1 MSKLHEHLSDLAVCL
16 GGQDAPAELMNALWE
31 ATVENT
37 VHLPDVATLVIHDP
51 ALRWTDS
58 ELFEPGTEVVLTSQ
72 SGSVKAT
79 IFEGEVVEVEPEYAG
94 ASPRLVVR
102 ALDRLHRLARGRH
115 VRRFANVTDGDIV
128 RQIGQQAG
136 LSQVEVGPQADA
148 QVYEWVFQDNET
160 NLAFLQRRA
169 AALGYVVYVRGKTL
183 HFGPPQGDK
192 ASLELKWGESLAEF
206 RPRLTTLE
214 QPSEVVVRGWDLD
227 KKEAV
232 IGKARAGEF
241 KPRVGESGEGGEK
254 AARAFGDASQLVECR
269 PVRSQKE
276 AQLLAEAAAN
286 KQSGRFIQAEGSCG
300 GNPAIVAGARI
311 RISNVGRRFSGEY
324 VVTTALHA
332 YAQHSGKSRYTTH
345 FTVSANYPVTL
356 LGLLRGA
363 EDSPRRIGLSVGVVT
378 NNDDPKG
385 LGRVKVKYPALSDEA
400 ESDWARVL
408 SVGGGKERGVEFLPE
423 VNDEVLVA
431 FELGDVNHPYV
442 LGGLWNGVDVPPKKS
457 SALVANGKVK
467 QRLIRSRTGHTVILD
482 DSDDTPGITIHD
494 GNGNRIHLDTK
505 KDTLTVEVRGDVRVK
520 AQGNATVQAQQDL
533 ELEGTNV
540 KVVAKANLKLEGSA
554 MVEVKGGVI
563 KLN

>member
-1 MSKLHEHLSDLAVCL
+1 MSKVHEHLSDLAVRL
-16 GGQDAPAELMNALWE
+16 GGRDAPPELMNALWE
-31 ATVENT
+31 VTVENT
-37 VHLPDVATLVIHDP
+37 VHLPDVATLVVHDP

-72 SGSVKAT
+72 TGNVKAT

-102 ALDRLHRLARGRH
+102 AFDRLHRLTRGRH
-115 VRRFANVTDGDIV
+115 VRRFANVTDGDLV
-128 RQIGQQAG
+128 RQVGQQAG

-183 HFGPPQGDK
+183 HFGPPQGEQ
-192 ASLELKWGESLAEF
+192 ATLELKWGESLAEF

-214 QPSEVVVRGWDLD
+214 QPSEVVVRGWDFE

-232 IGKARAGEF
+232 IGKAKAGQF
-241 KPRVGESGEGGEK
+241 KPKVGESGEGGEK
-254 AARAFGDASQLVECR
+254 ASKAFGEAPQLVECR
-269 PVRSQKE
+269 PVRTQKE

-300 GNPAIVAGARI
+300 GNPALVAGARI
-311 RISNVGRRFSGEY
+311 RVSNVGRRFSGEY
-324 VVTTALHA
+324 VVTTAQHV
-332 YAQHSGKSRYTTH
+332 YAQHGGKSRYTTH
-345 FTVSANYPVTL
+345 FTVSANYPLTL
-356 LGLLRGA
+356 LSLLRGA
-363 EDSPRRIGLSVGVVT
+363 EEPPSRVGLAVGVVT

-400 ESDWARVL
+400 ESDWARVV

-442 LGGLWNGVDVPPKKS
+442 LGGLWNGVDLPPRKS
-457 SALVANGKVK
+457 SALVASGKVK
-467 QRLIRSRTGHTVILD
+467 QRLIRSRTGHLVILD
-482 DSDDTPGITIHD
+482 DSDDAPGVTIKD
-494 GNGNRIHLDTK
+494 RNGNVIHLDTK
-505 KDTLTVEVRGDVRVK
+505 KDTLTVEVKGDVNVVAK
-520 AQGNATVQAQQDL
+520 GNARVQAQQNLDM
-533 ELEGTNV
+533 EGTNV
-540 KVVAKANLKLEGSA
+540 KVTAKANLRLEGSA